1 MSEAPDHGV
10 DPFDVIDDV
19 IDGDG
24 EIDGEAFKPV
34 TELTSLQRDMMFVL
48 PGVEHPT
55 GSIIF
60 AELEE
65 YYPEDRHQSTV
76 YTILDKLVE
85 RDLVEKRRGVYD
97 KRSNAYYLTEKGAKA
112 LVALYAHKQKLL
124 GQMREVH
131 EFTPPGVSA
140 ADTDTNVSMGVGDE

>member
-1 MSEAPDHGV
+1 MSEAADRGV

-19 IDGDG
+19 IDADG
-24 EIDGEAFKPV
+24 EIDPEAFKPV
-34 TELTSLQRDMMFVL
+34 TELTSLQRDLLFML

-60 AELEE
+60 AELEK
-65 YYPEDRHQSTV
+65 YYPEDRNQSTV
-76 YTILDKLVE
+76 YTILDKLV
-85 RDLVEKRRGVYD
+85 DLGLVEKKRGVYD

-112 LVALYAHKQKLL
+112 LVALYARKQKLL

-131 EFTPPGVSA
+131 EFTPPGIGA
-140 ADTDTNVSMGVGDE
+140 ADTDASVSTGAGDE